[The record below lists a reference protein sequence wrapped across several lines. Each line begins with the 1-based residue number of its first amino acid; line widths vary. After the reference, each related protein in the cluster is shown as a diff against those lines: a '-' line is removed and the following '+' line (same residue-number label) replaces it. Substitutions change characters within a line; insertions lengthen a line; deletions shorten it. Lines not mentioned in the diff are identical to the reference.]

1 MQALPQR
8 DHRTVGMLPGE
19 IFRLFPFRSQLPRHH
34 MRRAAAYFIR
44 DAGTLVRN
52 LDTLIRKRPIARKT
66 HDTNAIHDL
75 HLRHV
80 VMLTP

>member
-1 MQALPQR
+1 
-8 DHRTVGMLPGE
+8 
-19 IFRLFPFRSQLPRHH
+19 